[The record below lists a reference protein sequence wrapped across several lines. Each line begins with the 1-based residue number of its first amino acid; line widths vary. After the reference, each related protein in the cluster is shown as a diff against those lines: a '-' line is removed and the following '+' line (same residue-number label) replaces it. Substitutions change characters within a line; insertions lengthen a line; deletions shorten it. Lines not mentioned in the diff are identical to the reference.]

1 MPLTTHVFST
11 LAESPLMLV
20 SWWKSLF
27 LLATVVPW
35 AIGLAGATPVA
46 AWRHRRRTSRD

>member
-1 MPLTTHVFST
+1 VTASAV
-11 LAESPLMLV
+11 A
-20 SWWKSLF
+20 
-27 LLATVVPW
+27 PW